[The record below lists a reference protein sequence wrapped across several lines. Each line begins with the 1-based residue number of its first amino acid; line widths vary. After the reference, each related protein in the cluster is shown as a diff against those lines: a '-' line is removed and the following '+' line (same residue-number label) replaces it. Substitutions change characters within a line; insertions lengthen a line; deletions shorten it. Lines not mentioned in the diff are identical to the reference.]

1 MNKKFI
7 TFDLKNFKLWPTV
20 LIIFIIPWIVNAGD
34 FYKCRDKYG
43 NESLIDFPLE
53 GQTCA
58 QINSYEETSG
68 HPKDNKPVVS
78 TDERITKV
86 VVKGNQI
93 LVPVKIVH
101 GREEASINLL
111 MDTGATR
118 TAIHT
123 EIADQLYINLYNT
136 QKAQAGVV
144 GGGIIDVNIV
154 AVDSLQIGPHI
165 IQNCN
170 IAFIPHEG
178 HAVYFDGL
186 LGMDVLGR
194 FGYKIDLMNQIIIW
208 Q

>member
-1 MNKKFI
+1 MNMKI
-7 TFDLKNFKLWPTV
+7 VSFDLKNFKLWLAV
-20 LIIFIIPWIVNAGD
+20 LSIFVIPLIVNAEN
-34 FYKCRDKYG
+34 YYQCRDKDG
-43 NESLIDFPLE
+43 NESLVDFPIE
-53 GQTCA
+53 GQACTHVGTH
-58 QINSYEETSG
+58 EETFSNR
-68 HPKDNKPVVS
+68 KEKKSIVS
-78 TDERITKV
+78 EDDRITKV
-86 VVKGNQI
+86 VVRGNQI
-93 LVPVKIVH
+93 LVPVRIFH

-178 HAVYFDGL
+178 HAVNFDGL
-186 LGMDVLGR
+186 LGMDILGK
-194 FGYKIDLMNQIIIW
+194 FGYRIDLANQIIIW